1 MNKKIDTKKNQ
12 MESYLICTEK
22 CRDVFV
28 NTTCQQER
36 HCFAAGGKIK
46 LQKGFGAEPAV
57 KVCTPTDAREA
68 RASLNTPINTRSA
81 LDVCA
86 RRPCVYAATALY
98 L

>member
-1 MNKKIDTKKNQ
+1 

-28 NTTCQQER
+28 STTCQQER

-57 KVCTPTDAREA
+57 KVCAHTDAREA
-68 RASLNTPINTRSA
+68 RAPLNTPINTHNI
-81 LDVCA
+81 LQVCA
-86 RRPCVYAATALY
+86 LRVCVCAATALY